1 MPVPTADDQLRFL
14 KDVQGLLEDGEFVA
28 TYKFALLVALA
39 DLAVESGVADDR
51 PLTIPL
57 AAIAEKFV
65 EYYWQQSHPFEGT
78 LENRVLSQ
86 NAGPRQAKVVRVLA
100 ELKLQ
105 GGFDTLSSLRRAPLT
120 WHRTLRTVANTVI
133 DMPLFRLQVIGGVLR
148 PFLYPHEV
156 RDESIQLNPGAAHH
170 LRTFHPLVT
179 GLARDRWTAAVRGLR
194 ANQYLLG
201 QARDLD
207 LFLFGSTREP
217 TGRHLERLTDLQ
229 HGRCLYCER
238 NLRNEAHVD
247 HFIPWS
253 LHRCDA
259 LPNLVAAHG
268 DCNLA
273 KRDLLAAEPHVARW
287 VERNAVEWGT
297 GTEAVVEGEPPGWS
311 TALRVARWAYDR
323 AFDLGASTWLHGR
336 QVQPLSPAYRPM
348 LVGG

>member
-51 PLTIPL
+51 PLTVPL
-57 AAIAEKFV
+57 VAIAAKFV
-65 EYYWQQSHPFEGT
+65 EYYWQQSQPFAGP
-78 LENRVLSQ
+78 LENRVLLQ
-86 NAGPRQAKVVRVLA
+86 NTGQQAKVVRVLA
-100 ELKLQ
+100 ELRLQ
-105 GGFDTLSSLRRAPLT
+105 HGFDSVSSLRRASHT
-120 WHRTLRTVANTVI
+120 WRRTLRTVANTVAE
-133 DMPLFRLQVIGGVLR
+133 MPLFRLQVIGGVLR

-156 RDESIQLNPGAAHH
+156 RDESIRLNQGAAHH

-179 GLARDRWTAAVRGLR
+179 GLARDRWTASVRGLR
-194 ANQYLLG
+194 TNQYLLG
-201 QARDLD
+201 QAQDLEV
-207 LFLFGSTREP
+207 FLFGSTREP
-217 TGRHLERLTDLQ
+217 TGRHLEQLTDLQ

-238 NLRNEAHVD
+238 DLGSGAHVD

-253 LHRCDA
+253 LHRCDSV
-259 LPNLVAAHG
+259 PNLVAAHG

-287 VERNAVEWGT
+287 VERNAVAWGT
-297 GTEAVVEGEPPGWS
+297 GDGVFVEGEQPGWS

-323 AFDLGASTWLHGR
+323 AFDLGTSTWLHGR

-348 LVGG
+348 LGD